1 MGLLRPMNRQES
13 VLRGEDPTLMS
24 TTHTDQPVSGLPP
37 DQVQAWLDSVQD
49 QIRRVQTRIEY
60 LQAEQARLQE
70 QESLLMEL
78 HASAASPLG

>member
-1 MGLLRPMNRQES
+1 MA
-13 VLRGEDPTLMS
+13 TA
-24 TTHTDQPVSGLPP
+24 TDVPVSGLPP
-37 DQVQAWLDSVQD
+37 DQVQAWLESVQD

-78 HASAASPLG
+78 LASAASPVA

>member
-1 MGLLRPMNRQES
+1 MA
-13 VLRGEDPTLMS
+13 
-24 TTHTDQPVSGLPP
+24 TTAEHNVSGLPSE
-37 DQVQAWLDSVQD
+37 QVHAWLENVQD

-78 HASAASPLG
+78 MASAVSAIA

>member
-1 MGLLRPMNRQES
+1 MA
-13 VLRGEDPTLMS
+13 TA
-24 TTHTDQPVSGLPP
+24 TDIPVSGLPP
-37 DQVQAWLDSVQD
+37 DQVQAWLESVQD

-78 HASAASPLG
+78 LASAASPVA

>member
-1 MGLLRPMNRQES
+1 MA
-13 VLRGEDPTLMS
+13 
-24 TTHTDQPVSGLPP
+24 TTTDIPVSGLPP
-37 DQVQAWLDSVQD
+37 DQVQAWLESVQD

-78 HASAASPLG
+78 LASAASPVA

>member
-1 MGLLRPMNRQES
+1 MA
-13 VLRGEDPTLMS
+13 
-24 TTHTDQPVSGLPP
+24 TTAEQNVSGLPSE
-37 DQVQAWLDSVQD
+37 QVHAWLENVQD

-78 HASAASPLG
+78 MASAVSAIA

>member
-1 MGLLRPMNRQES
+1 MA
-13 VLRGEDPTLMS
+13 
-24 TTHTDQPVSGLPP
+24 TTAEQQVSGLPAE
-37 DQVQAWLDSVQD
+37 QVHAWLESVQD

-78 HASAASPLG
+78 MASASSALA

>member
-1 MGLLRPMNRQES
+1 MA
-13 VLRGEDPTLMS
+13 
-24 TTHTDQPVSGLPP
+24 TTAEQQVSGLPSE
-37 DQVQAWLDSVQD
+37 QVHAWLENVQD

-78 HASAASPLG
+78 MASATAAIA

>member
-1 MGLLRPMNRQES
+1 MA
-13 VLRGEDPTLMS
+13 
-24 TTHTDQPVSGLPP
+24 TTAEQNVSGLPSE
-37 DQVQAWLDSVQD
+37 QVHAWLENVQD

-78 HASAASPLG
+78 MASAVSAIS

>member
-1 MGLLRPMNRQES
+1 MGVLL
-13 VLRGEDPTLMS
+13 VA
-24 TTHTDQPVSGLPP
+24 TTEIPLSGLPP
-37 DQVQAWLDSVQD
+37 EQVQAWLESVQD

-78 HASAASPLG
+78 LASASSPVA